1 VSTAGFI
8 LLLAFVVGAAAII
21 FWPLVLAKPSPES
34 TDGSTKSKTGRSALT
49 AIAQLQAEHDAIL
62 TAIRDL
68 DFDFQTGKL
77 TTDDYST
84 ERDRLLIRGAETLRL
99 IDEHQ
104 GEAIEEA
111 VRTQRSA
118 KANKPARTPRSDRSD
133 RSSRAARADRIRTR
147 RR

>member
-8 LLLAFVVGAAAII
+8 LLLALVIGAAAII
-21 FWPLVLAKPSPES
+21 LWPLIQTKSSPERA
-34 TDGSTKSKTGRSALT
+34 DGATKNKTGRSALT
-49 AIAQLQAEHDAIL
+49 AIARLQAEYDAIL

-68 DFDFQTGKL
+68 DFDYQTGKL
-77 TTDDYST
+77 ITDDYST

-111 VRTQRSA
+111 VRSQRSV
-118 KANKPARTPRSDRSD
+118 KADKPARARRSD